1 MMKRRAFL
9 KSSASA
15 GLAAGAALSLGGYD
29 KLWASTPSAIAYDLV
44 AVKGGAPD
52 AMFDLGIQALGGMGT
67 FVKKG
72 QTVVLK
78 PNIGWDVLPERAGN
92 TNPAL
97 VKRIIE
103 HCFRAGAKAVY
114 IFDNSCDNWV
124 NCYKN
129 SGIEKVAKD
138 AGAIVVPANTESY
151 YQQVSIPNGKS
162 LTSAKVHEK
171 ILESDVFI
179 NVPVLKNH
187 NSAKMTACMK
197 NMMGS
202 IWDRGF
208 WHRNNLH
215 QCIAD
220 YASYEKKPVLNIVD
234 CNYVMVRNGPRGVSK
249 DDLVFMQSQLLST
262 DWVQADA
269 ASAKMM
275 GYDPEQIDYIKIASQ
290 MGLGNMVIDPIKT
303 HKITM

>member
-1 MMKRRAFL
+1 MKRRDFF
-9 KSSASA
+9 KSSVGA
-15 GLAAGAALSLGGYD
+15 GLAAGAALSVGGYD
-29 KLWASTPSAIAYDLV
+29 KLWASVPPAAAYDLV
-44 AVKGGAPD
+44 AVKGGTPE
-52 AMFDLGIQALGGMGT
+52 AMFDLGIQALGGMGS
-67 FVKKG
+67 FVQKG

-114 IFDNSCDNWV
+114 VFDNSCDNWV
-124 NCYKN
+124 NSYKT
-129 SGIEKVAKD
+129 SGIEKIAKD

-151 YQQVSIPNGKS
+151 YHQVSIPLGKS

-187 NSAKMTACMK
+187 NSAKMTGCMK

-202 IWDRGF
+202 IWDRAY
-208 WHRNNLH
+208 WHKNNLH

-220 YASYEKKPVLNIVD
+220 YASYEKKPVLNILD
-234 CNYVMVRNGPRGVSK
+234 CNYVMMRNGPRGVSK

-262 DWVQADA
+262 DWVQVDA
-269 ASAKMM
+269 AGAKMM
-275 GYDPEQIDYIKIASQ
+275 GYDPEQIDYIKIAAQ
-290 MGLGNMVIDPIKT
+290 MGLGKMIIDPNKT

>member
-1 MMKRRAFL
+1 MRRRDFF
-9 KSSASA
+9 KSSVGA

-29 KLWASTPSAIAYDLV
+29 KLWASAPPPATAYDLV

-103 HCFRAGAKAVY
+103 HCFRAGAKTVY
-114 IFDNSCDNWV
+114 VFDNSCDNWV
-124 NCYKN
+124 NCYRN
-129 SGIEKVAKD
+129 SGIEKIAKD
-138 AGAIVVPANTESY
+138 AGAIVVPGNTESY
-151 YQQVSIPNGKS
+151 YQQVSIPKGKS
-162 LTSAKVHEK
+162 LTSTKVHEK

-187 NSAKMTACMK
+187 NSAKMTGCMK

-202 IWDRGF
+202 IWDRGE
-208 WHRNNLH
+208 WHKNNLH
-215 QCIAD
+215 QSIAD
-220 YASYEKKPVLNIVD
+220 YASYEKKPVLNILD
-234 CNYVMVRNGPRGVSK
+234 CNYVMMRNGPRGVSK
-249 DDLVFMQSQLLST
+249 DDLVFMNSQLLST

-269 ASAKMM
+269 AGAKMM
-275 GYDPEQIDYIKIASQ
+275 GYVPEQIDYIRFASE
-290 MGLGNMVIDPIKT
+290 MGLGNIAIDPNKT

>member
-1 MMKRRAFL
+1 MKRRDFF
-9 KSSASA
+9 KSSVGA
-15 GLAAGAALSLGGYD
+15 GLGAAAAMSLGGYD
-29 KLWASTPSAIAYDLV
+29 KLWGSTPAIEAYDLV
-44 AVKGGAPD
+44 AVKGGTPE
-52 AMFDLGIQALGGMGT
+52 AMFDLGIQAYGGMGT

-103 HCFRAGAKAVY
+103 HCFRAGAKTIYV
-114 IFDNSCDNWV
+114 FDNSCDNWV

-129 SGIEKVAKD
+129 SGIEKVSKD

-151 YQQVSIPNGKS
+151 YQQVSIPMGKV
-162 LTSAKVHEK
+162 LTTVKVHEK

-187 NSAKMTACMK
+187 SSSTMTACMK

-202 IWDRGF
+202 IWDRAF

-275 GYDPEQIDYIKIASQ
+275 GYDPEQIDYIKIAHQ
-290 MGLGNMVIDPIKT
+290 MGLGNMIMDPLKI

>member
-1 MMKRRAFL
+1 MERMNQEERSYRVIL
-9 KSSASA
+9 
-15 GLAAGAALSLGGYD
+15 
-29 KLWASTPSAIAYDLV
+29 I
-44 AVKGGAPD
+44 
-52 AMFDLGIQALGGMGT
+52 GI
-67 FVKKG
+67 
-72 QTVVLK
+72 
-78 PNIGWDVLPERAGN
+78 EGN
-92 TNPAL
+92 TEEKRESFCRKISENYNISFPL
-97 VKRIIE
+97 LKRIIE

-114 IFDNSCDNWV
+114 VFDNSCDNWV

-151 YQQVSIPNGKS
+151 YQQVAIPKGKV
-162 LTSAKVHEK
+162 LTSAKIHEK

-187 NSAKMTACMK
+187 NSTKMTACMK

-202 IWDRGF
+202 VWDRSF

-220 YASYEKKPVLNIVD
+220 YASNEKKPVLNIVD
-234 CNYVMVRNGPRGVSK
+234 CYNVMVRNGPRGVSK
-249 DDLVFMQSQLLST
+249 DDLVLMQSQLLST
-262 DWVQADA
+262 DWIQADA

-275 GYDPEQIDYIKIASQ
+275 GFEPEQIDYIKIAYQ
-290 MGLGNMVIDPIKT
+290 MGLGNMIIDPNKT

>member
-1 MMKRRAFL
+1 MKRRDFF
-9 KSSASA
+9 KSSIGA
-15 GLAAGAALSLGGYD
+15 GLAAGTALSLGGYN
-29 KLWASTPSAIAYDLV
+29 KLWASTPPIEAYNLV
-44 AVKGGAPD
+44 AIKGGAPD

-72 QTVVLK
+72 QSVVLK

-103 HCFRAGAKAVY
+103 HCFRAGAKTVFV
-114 IFDNSCDNWV
+114 FDNSCDNWV

-129 SGIEKVAKD
+129 SGIEKVSKD

-151 YQQVSIPNGKS
+151 YQQVSIPRGKV

-187 NSAKMTACMK
+187 NSTQMTACMK

-208 WHRNNLH
+208 WHKNNLH

-220 YASYEKKPVLNIVD
+220 YASFEKKPALNIVD

-249 DDLVFMQSQLLST
+249 DDLVYMQSQLLST

-275 GYDPEQIDYIKIASQ
+275 GYDPEQIDYIKIAHQ
-290 MGLGNMVIDPIKT
+290 MGLGSMIMDPLKI

>member
-1 MMKRRAFL
+1 MMKRREFF
-9 KSSASA
+9 KSSVGA
-15 GLAAGAALSLGGYD
+15 GLAAGAAFSLGGYN
-29 KLWASTPSAIAYDLV
+29 KLWASSPQTVAYDLV
-44 AVKGGAPD
+44 AVKGGTPD

-114 IFDNSCDNWV
+114 VFDNSCDNWV

-151 YQQVSIPNGKS
+151 YQQVSIPKGKT

-202 IWDRGF
+202 VWDRAF
-208 WHRNNLH
+208 WHRNNLN

-275 GYDPEQIDYIKIASQ
+275 GYEPDQIDYIKIANQ
-290 MGLGNMVIDPIKT
+290 MGLGNIIIDPNKT